1 MVNRDEARATWSGW
15 RSREIEIAEHAPDR
29 PVPVEITGGWTSNFQ
44 IFPLRK
50 TSREIVTGGELGW
63 TRGVRP
69 ARAVVPAGFNALR
82 VVRRCPGRS
91 VGGVARWRLS
101 VLSGEELP
109 LLAGE
114 VSGSGAAVFR
124 YEGGP
129 AGVSFD
135 FHSEITANALVFNRA
150 TGGEVI
156 RLSRHSEFKGVGRL
170 PGAGFLSVPDCRRW
184 AVKVF

>member
-1 MVNRDEARATWSGW
+1 MDRDEAPTRWSGW
-15 RSREIEIAEHAPDR
+15 LSREIEIAENVLDN
-29 PVPVEITGGWTSNFQ
+29 PVPVEIRGGWTSNFQ

-50 TSREIVTGGELGW
+50 TSCEIVTGRELGW

-69 ARAVVPAGFNALR
+69 TRAVVPAGFNFLR

-91 VGGVARWRLS
+91 VGGFARWRLS
-101 VLSGEELP
+101 VLSGAELP
-109 LLAGE
+109 LLSGT

-129 AGVSFD
+129 AGVTFD

-150 TGGEVI
+150 AGGEVI
-156 RLSRHSEFKGVGRL
+156 RLSEHSQIKGVGRL
-170 PGAGFLSVPDCRRW
+170 PGAGLLSVPDCRQW
-184 AVKVF
+184 VVKVF

>member
-1 MVNRDEARATWSGW
+1 MDRDEARTGWSGW
-15 RSREIEIAEHAPDR
+15 RSREIEFSEDVPER
-29 PVPVEITGGWTSNFQ
+29 PVPVEIRGGWTSNFQ
-44 IFPLRK
+44 IFPLRR
-50 TSREIVTGGELGW
+50 TFSEIVKGGELGW

-69 ARAVVPAGFNALR
+69 TRAVVPAGFNSSR

-109 LLAGE
+109 LLSGT

-129 AGVSFD
+129 AGVAFD
-135 FHSEITANALVFNRA
+135 FHSELAANALVFNRA
-150 TGGEVI
+150 RGGEAI
-156 RLSRHSEFKGVGRL
+156 HLSRHSQFKGVGRL

-184 AVKVF
+184 VVKVL